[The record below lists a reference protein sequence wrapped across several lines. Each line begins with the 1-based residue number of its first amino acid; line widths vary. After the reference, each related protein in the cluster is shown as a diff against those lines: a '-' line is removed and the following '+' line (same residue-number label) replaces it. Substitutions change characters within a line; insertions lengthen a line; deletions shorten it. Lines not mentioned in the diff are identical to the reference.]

1 MKKFLP
7 LFLLLFLTT
16 SVKPIESEVYIC
28 GPRGA
33 KKYHFT
39 KNCRG
44 LSNCKHGLY
53 KVSLKEAKSYS
64 LTLCGW
70 ED

>member
-1 MKKFLP
+1 MKKLLP

-28 GPRGA
+28 GPKGA
-33 KKYHFT
+33 KRYHYSKT
-39 KNCRG
+39 CRG
-44 LSNCKHGLY
+44 LSNCQHGLY
-53 KVSLKEAKSYS
+53 KKTLTDAKSLG
-64 LTLCGW
+64 LTLCRW